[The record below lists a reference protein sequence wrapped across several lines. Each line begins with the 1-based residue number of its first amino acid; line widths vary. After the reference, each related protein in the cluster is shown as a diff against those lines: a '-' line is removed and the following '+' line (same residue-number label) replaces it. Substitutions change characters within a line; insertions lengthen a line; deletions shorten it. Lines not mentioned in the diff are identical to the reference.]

1 LYGNQEKG
9 VTVQLSMLQDQQLLT
24 ATKELV
30 QSEREV
36 LTKVLHHLREIERR
50 RLYSDLGCQSL
61 FEYAVRELKYSESQA
76 SRRLQAMRLMKEI
89 PQIETAIANGELS
102 LSNISQAQSLFRNQ
116 AKESPADP
124 ISKAEKIKILKSL
137 KNKTT
142 REGQRTLLSIQ
153 PQSVDN
159 RTFEKQRPVTSNA
172 TEVKFLMTD
181 ELKAQLD
188 RVRTLLGPKAL
199 GLGFAE
205 LFYVMTTLSTEK
217 LEERKFGKR
226 RVAADKEYAIRTSES
241 VSEVEAVNRI
251 ATPARASI
259 KQVISVSSKNPRYV
273 SQAIK
278 HEVWKR
284 DGNRCSHC
292 GSSYNLNIDHIHP
305 VALGGTSSAENLRL
319 LCFSCN
325 QRQAI
330 KAFGL
335 AVVEKCA
342 SRAISDIA

>member
-1 LYGNQEKG
+1 MK
-9 VTVQLSMLQDQQLLT
+9 S
-24 ATKELV
+24 LV
-30 QSEREV
+30 
-36 LTKVLHHLREIERR
+36 L
-50 RLYSDLGCQSL
+50 
-61 FEYAVRELKYSESQA
+61 
-76 SRRLQAMRLMKEI
+76 
-89 PQIETAIANGELS
+89 AIS
-102 LSNISQAQSLFRNQ
+102 PKRKSLFRNQ
-116 AKESPADP
+116 AKESPTDP

-142 REGQRTLLSIQ
+142 REGQRTLLGIQ

-172 TEVKFLMTD
+172 TEVKFLMTN

-188 RVRTLLGPKAL
+188 RVRTLLGPKAI

-205 LFYVMTTLSTEK
+205 LFYVMATLSTEK

-251 ATPARASI
+251 ATPARASDT
-259 KQVISVSSKNPRYV
+259 QVISASSKNPRYV

-278 HEVWKR
+278 HAVWQR
-284 DGNRCSHC
+284 DGNRCRHC

-305 VALGGTSSAENLRL
+305 VALGERVHLR
-319 LCFSCN
+319 
-325 QRQAI
+325 I
-330 KAFGL
+330 
-335 AVVEKCA
+335 
-342 SRAISDIA
+342 

>member
-1 LYGNQEKG
+1 
-9 VTVQLSMLQDQQLLT
+9 VQLSKLQDQQLLS

-61 FEYAVRELKYSESQA
+61 FEYAVKELKYSESQA

-89 PQIETAIANGELS
+89 PQIEIAIASGELS

-116 AKESPADP
+116 AKESPAEP
-124 ISKAEKIKILKSL
+124 ISKAEKIKILKAL

-142 REGQRTLLSIQ
+142 REGQRTLLSMQ

-159 RTFEKQRPVTSNA
+159 RTFERQRPVTSDA

-181 ELKAQLD
+181 ELKAQLE
-188 RVRTLLGPKAL
+188 RVRTLLGPKAI
-199 GLGFAE
+199 GIGFAE
-205 LFYVMTTLSTEK
+205 LFYVMATLSAEK
-217 LEERKFGKR
+217 LAEKKFGKR
-226 RVAADKEYAIRTSES
+226 RVAAGSKQAIKTLDN
-241 VSEVEAVNRI
+241 VSEVETVNRT
-251 ATPARASI
+251 ATPARASDT
-259 KQVISVSSKNPRYV
+259 QVMSVGSKNPRYV
-273 SQAIK
+273 SPAIK
-278 HEVWKR
+278 HAVWQR
-284 DGNRCSHC
+284 DGNRCRHC
-292 GSSYNLNIDHIHP
+292 GSSHNLNLDHIHP
-305 VALGGTSSAENLRL
+305 VALGGTSSVENLRL

-330 KAFGL
+330 KTFGL
-335 AVVEKCA
+335 AAVELYA
-342 SRAISDIA
+342 SSAR